1 MFRDNEWQLDPSG
14 DLGRIN
20 RQQYFLQVA
29 LKRAIAKGVRNPATL
44 RRLVDIGVQS
54 VGIDE
59 QLRPSRLMDLGQRFR
74 NFSPVN
80 LKTYTVPV
88 DDAVRGGAQ
97 VLELRADEAEPIL
110 AIFRGEPVAGD
121 RRQHRAAHPDQVRV
135 QVVNG
140 SRVDGQAGR

>member
-1 MFRDNEWQLDPSG
+1 M
-14 DLGRIN
+14 
-20 RQQYFLQVA
+20 
-29 LKRAIAKGVRNPATL
+29 
-44 RRLVDIGVQS
+44 QS

-59 QLRPSRLMDLGQRFR
+59 QLRPADVMDLGQRFR

-110 AIFRGEPVAGD
+110 TIFRGEPVEETDDG
-121 RRQHRAAHPDQVRV
+121 HCGAHPD
-135 QVVNG
+135 
-140 SRVDGQAGR
+140 AGAGAGGERLADRRAGPS